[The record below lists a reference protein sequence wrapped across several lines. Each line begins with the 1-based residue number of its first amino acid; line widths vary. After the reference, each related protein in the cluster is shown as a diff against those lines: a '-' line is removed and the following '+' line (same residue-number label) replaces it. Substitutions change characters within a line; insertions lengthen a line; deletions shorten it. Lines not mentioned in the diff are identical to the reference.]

1 MHVAVTDT
9 KAQLPVATIN
19 AFGGVVVD
27 PNGLCT
33 DPALFSLQLAQ
44 SLVAWKA
51 DAYKVIWLEIPIDR
65 AALIPAAAQA
75 GFIFHH
81 SQPDSVLMTLRLET
95 GAVIP
100 SYATHY
106 IGAGG
111 LVLNARQELLVVTER
126 VHRHRRPH
134 YYKLPGGALRPGEH
148 LVDAAIRE
156 VREETGIHTRFRA
169 LMGFRHWHGYRYGK
183 SDIYFICRLEPL
195 TEEIR
200 IQEDEIEEGM
210 WMPLERYLACE
221 HIGIFNKQMV
231 AAAVRGEG
239 LVPGWFEGYDA
250 DPERRELFVPGGGEE
265 PRN

>member
-1 MHVAVTDT
+1 MAVIDT
-9 KAQLPVATIN
+9 EVQLLVATIN
-19 AFGGVVVD
+19 AFRGVVVD
-27 PNGLCT
+27 PSGLCT
-33 DPALFSLQLAQ
+33 DLALFSLQLAQ
-44 SLVAWKA
+44 SLAAWKA
-51 DAYKVIWLEIPIDR
+51 AGYQVVWLEIPIDK

-81 SQPDSVLMTLRLET
+81 SRPDSVMMTLRLEPD
-95 GAVIP
+95 AVIP

-111 LVLNARQELLVVTER
+111 VVLNERHELLVVTER

-134 YYKLPGGALRPGEH
+134 YYKLPGGALKPGEH
-148 LVDAAIRE
+148 LVDAVMRE

-169 LMGFRHWHGYRYGK
+169 VMGFRHWHGYRYGK

-195 TEEIR
+195 TEEIQ
-200 IQEDEIEEGM
+200 IQEAEIEECM
-210 WMPLERYLACE
+210 WMDLERYLADE
-221 HIGIFNKQMV
+221 HVGVFNRRMV

-250 DPERRELFVPGGGEE
+250 DPESRELFVPGMGEE
-265 PRN
+265 PGD